1 MPPVY
6 GGAAAPLKENAPIYE
21 LSDRFSDR
29 ARALFYARL
38 AFLSIGLGVLAV
50 PSWSQYLGTTTS
62 TAFAVYFFAIGYSV
76 TNYLLLDHPAFGR
89 ALTFCTLVLDL
100 AIMTAMISASG
111 GLASPMMAGQI
122 MFTIFFALLY
132 PRFIAVLPP
141 MFVLPIVAWLD
152 ASGDQ
157 TFLARDLFILVWYGV
172 LDLVAIYVLLYLN
185 ARDRSH
191 LMQLRELSSM
201 REVSLITEE
210 RLRLSREIHDGL
222 GGELSTLIIQS
233 EFIYR
238 LAKDEELKKEIADLK
253 TQAEDAI
260 DELRRSLTMMRRDF
274 DLHKSLEEYVARFE
288 SRAKVPCD
296 FKILGRRR
304 RLPSDMQL
312 ALFRILQECLTNVHK
327 HAGAKTADAKLKYD
341 GDLVS
346 LTITDDGV
354 GFDTTGKH
362 PGHYGLINMT
372 ERAKKWRGTVSFQS
386 APGAGTSVH
395 VTLVIPQEGSHVA
408 VLPPEP
414 NAAA

>member
-6 GGAAAPLKENAPIYE
+6 GGAAAPLQENAPIYD

-50 PSWSQYLGTTTS
+50 PAWSQYLGATTS

-76 TNYLLLDHPAFGR
+76 TNYLLLEHPLVGR
-89 ALTFCTLVLDL
+89 PLTFFTLILDL
-100 AIMTAMISASG
+100 VILTAMIAASG

-141 MFVLPIVAWLD
+141 IFVLPIAAGID
-152 ASGDQ
+152 ASLGQ
-157 TFLARDLFILVWYGV
+157 TLLARDVFILVWYAV

-191 LMQLRELSSM
+191 LQQLRELSST
-201 REVSLITEE
+201 REASLITEE

-304 RLPSDMQL
+304 RLPSEMQL

-327 HAGAKTADAKLKYD
+327 HAGAKTADVKLKYD

-386 APGAGTSVH
+386 APGAGTTVH
-395 VTLVIPQEGSHVA
+395 VTLVIPQEGSHIA
-408 VLPPEP
+408 VLPLEP
-414 NAAA
+414 TGAA